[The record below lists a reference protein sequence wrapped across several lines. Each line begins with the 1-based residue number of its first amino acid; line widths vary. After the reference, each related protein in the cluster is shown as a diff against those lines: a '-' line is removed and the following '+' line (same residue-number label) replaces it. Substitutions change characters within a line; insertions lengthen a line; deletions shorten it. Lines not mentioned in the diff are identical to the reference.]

1 MHFGSLPLTMTQ
13 RFLEITALLLEKVE
27 NNAYNDKGVSQWKI
41 NPFSQI
47 DSEAYLS
54 MTFLSVS
61 FTLTP
66 FFFHSHVGITA
77 STSFPETWVLVQI
90 RSQVFL

>member
-1 MHFGSLPLTMTQ
+1 MHFGSLPLTTTQ

-27 NNAYNDKGVSQWKI
+27 NNAYNDKSVSQWKI

-47 DSEAYLS
+47 DSKAYLS
-54 MTFLSVS
+54 MTLLSVS

-66 FFFHSHVGITA
+66 FFFIA
-77 STSFPETWVLVQI
+77 MWELQLAQVLQKPG
-90 RSQVFL
+90 F